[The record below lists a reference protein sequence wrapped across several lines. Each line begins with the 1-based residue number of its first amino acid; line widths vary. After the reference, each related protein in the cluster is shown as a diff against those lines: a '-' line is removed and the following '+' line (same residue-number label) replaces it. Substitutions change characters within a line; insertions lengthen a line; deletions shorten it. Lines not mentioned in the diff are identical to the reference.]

1 MALDTASAHLAPD
14 DLPLPPEGAESGG
27 GTDPTSRRRRRRLQI
42 TLALVVVLVGATA
55 IWWFALRDEG
65 ADTAAMTLTP
75 QAVEVT
81 TGTFGRTVSA
91 EGTVAAADSEDLSFT
106 SSGTVTAVNV
116 AAGDSV
122 VAGQVLATI
131 DSADLAELVAA
142 AEADLADAEA
152 QLDDDSDQGA
162 SDEQLEADEAAVTT
176 AEDALADAQESLEG
190 ATLVAGFDGLVTS
203 VDLSVGEEVGGS
215 GVGSTD
221 LTGSGS
227 GSGQSAGALGGA
239 DTTTGAAA
247 AGGGA
252 TTTTSGAQISIVSAG
267 SYEVELAVDTA
278 DIDEVQVGQEVELTI
293 STDTAGTTTD
303 TSGFPGGGPPGG
315 FPGAQAQSGSADDT
329 EEDGSDQEGSAD
341 DVTATGT
348 VAEVGRVADASSGV
362 ANYRVLVTFAAD
374 AEQVWVGSAATAEI
388 QVSTRTDVTQVSSRA
403 VSTVDGESVV
413 TVAVDGTADGAT
425 EQRPVELGETSG
437 DMVEV
442 VSGVEPGEFVIVE
455 MPSFGGGGGGAQSPG
470 GGEPPS
476 GMELPAGAAQRGVAG
491 TEEGS

>member
-1 MALDTASAHLAPD
+1 MALDTAPA
-14 DLPLPPEGAESGG
+14 LPPSDDPPRPPDGAEPGPR
-27 GTDPTSRRRRRRLQI
+27 TDPTSRRRRRRVQVA
-42 TLALVVVLVGATA
+42 LALAVVLVGVTA

-65 ADTAAMTLTP
+65 ADTAGMMTLTP

-81 TGTFGRTVSA
+81 TGTFGETVSA

-116 AAGDSV
+116 AAGDRV

-131 DSADLAELVAA
+131 ASAELAEAVAT

-152 QLDDDSDQGA
+152 QLDDDGDQGA
-162 SDEQLEADEAAVTT
+162 SDEQLEADEAAVTI
-176 AEDALADAQESLEG
+176 AEDALADAQEALEG

-203 VDLSVGEEVGGS
+203 VDLSVGEELGGS
-215 GVGSTD
+215 GVGGTD
-221 LTGSGS
+221 MTGSGS
-227 GSGQSAGALGGA
+227 GSGQSAGGLGGVETA
-239 DTTTGAAA
+239 TGAAA

-252 TTTTSGAQISIVSAG
+252 TTTTSSAQISIVSAG

-278 DIDEVQVGQEVELTI
+278 DIDQVQVGQEVELTI

-315 FPGAQAQSGSADDT
+315 FPGAQAQSESADDT
-329 EEDGSDQEGSAD
+329 EDDGSEQESSAE

-362 ANYRVLVTFAAD
+362 ATYRVLVTFAAD

-388 QVSTRTDVTQVSSRA
+388 QVATRTDVTQVSSRA

-425 EQRPVELGETSG
+425 EQRAVELGESSG

-442 VSGVEPGEFVIVE
+442 VSGLESGEFVVVE
-455 MPSFGGGGGGAQSPG
+455 MPSFGGGGGAQLPGA
-470 GGEPPS
+470 GELPS
-476 GMELPAGAAQRGVAG
+476 GMEMPAGVAPRGVAS